1 MYGVMN
7 PVFNSHDS
15 TVISIHGF
23 TGRASFEYM
32 GYLFSSPKNLG
43 FSPSTRFV
51 FPQAPMSVECNEE
64 CKEETKVPVNE
75 WFDYTNYLDF
85 DVCDLEIDTDEECI
99 AKTYQ
104 SAD

>member
-1 MYGVMN
+1 
-7 PVFNSHDS
+7 
-15 TVISIHGF
+15 
-23 TGRASFEYM
+23 
-32 GYLFSSPKNLG
+32 
-43 FSPSTRFV
+43 
-51 FPQAPMSVECNEE
+51 MSVECNEE